1 MPQDNNNN
9 VSKGIRVANTVAGL
23 PYTIARGVNDAIQ
36 EVNRRLVR
44 RRVRNAPTAATLSL
58 VTGPYLS
65 PIISGLAQDVQT
77 VSSIMHRGKKTT
89 STTTGTSKPNNRVAV
104 NGTSNQSNGTK
115 TPTNTT
121 RKSTNTTPKSNN
133 NDSVTINGG
142 QLPEVVVI
150 GQRPKSKSAKGQT
163 NTGNR
168 RGGSSRRQQR
178 VNVGGGY
185 YDKAYTPGVGVNPE
199 MIVASPPQGVAIPLS
214 QELVSPTPNI
224 PETIE
229 VPQVSTPGTFT
240 RRDVRNMLRAKGINP
255 YYEIG
260 GLQRRALRRYLNGE
274 PVAGEY
280 QDFINKI
287 MQQ

>member
-89 STTTGTSKPNNRVAV
+89 PA
-104 NGTSNQSNGTK
+104 
-115 TPTNTT
+115 TNTQ
-121 RKSTNTTPKSNN
+121 RKTTVSTPKQGNSNSGVN
-133 NDSVTINGG
+133 TINGG

-150 GQRPKSKSAKGQT
+150 GKRPKKEGGQSGI
-163 NTGNR
+163 NQGRTGGAPRNR
-168 RGGSSRRQQR
+168 RTSSPRRRQQGQI
-178 VNVGGGY
+178 NIGGGY
-185 YDKAYTPGVGVNPE
+185 QEKAYTPETGLNPE
-199 MIVASPPQGVAIPLS
+199 IIERVAAQPPQGMTIPFPE
-214 QELVSPTPNI
+214 QITNPTFTA

-229 VPQVSTPGTFT
+229 VPQVGNAPGTFT